1 MTEREPSS
9 GMTERKSNSNAK
21 NIRRRQLR
29 AERSAKTQCSRG
41 CGKMRHRGSCW
52 CEGKTRKILQSSS
65 IATGNPYR
73 DHAIAYARRMGV
85 ETVEDKH
92 VIELIRQCGGL
103 ERLTKLTPEVQRI
116 LLGVSQ

>member
-1 MTEREPSS
+1 
-9 GMTERKSNSNAK
+9 
-21 NIRRRQLR
+21 
-29 AERSAKTQCSRG
+29 
-41 CGKMRHRGSCW
+41 
-52 CEGKTRKILQSSS
+52 
-65 IATGNPYR
+65 
-73 DHAIAYARRMGV
+73 MGV